1 MYYGLKIMR
10 DMQIEINTVRAGD
23 ANMFLSP
30 LFGSAFAT
38 VTGARVELYNTD
50 GSQGAAR
57 GAGIGA
63 GIYQSEKEAFDG
75 LKTTRTIDPEPSQR
89 DAYQKAYETWERA
102 LCQKLT

>member
-1 MYYGLKIMR
+1 MR

-30 LFGSAFAT
+30 LFAAAFAT
-38 VTGARVELYNTD
+38 VTGAQVELYNTD

-57 GAGIGA
+57 GAGIGV

-75 LKTTRTIDPEPSQR
+75 LKTTRTIEPDPSLAE
-89 DAYQKAYETWERA
+89 AYQGAYDNWERTLQQVLSQA
-102 LCQKLT
+102 